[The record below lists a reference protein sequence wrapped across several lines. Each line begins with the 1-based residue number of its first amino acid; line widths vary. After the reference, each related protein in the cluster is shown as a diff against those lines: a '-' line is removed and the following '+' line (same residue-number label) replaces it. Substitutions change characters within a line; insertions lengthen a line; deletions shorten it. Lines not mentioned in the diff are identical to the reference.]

1 MAEVVALVDY
11 GAGNLHSVENAL
23 RRVGANVT
31 VTADPDVLRA
41 ADRIAAPL
49 LVVHGEHDTNV
60 PLAQALAIHAALA
73 GRGAP
78 VELLRIPDEGHEV
91 HDRHTRA
98 AANARIVEF
107 VTATVARG

>member
-1 MAEVVALVDY
+1 MAAFYADSEPWISGPATTEYGHPHRDRAL
-11 GAGNLHSVENAL
+11 LEELS
-23 RRVGANVT
+23 
-31 VTADPDVLRA
+31 PLRA

-73 GRGAP
+73 ARGAP